1 MKNYMSQRA
10 INSLEDVFIACLHIG
25 SRIDNTTSSGLLV
38 LVDVTREYGSTM
50 RSIDFQNAEADQI
63 RSKLKACIGILLN
76 KMWEEKDLNS
86 IDNFVADILR
96 ADTSNSVS
104 KNDFK
109 NILGI

>member
-50 RSIDFQNAEADQI
+50 RSIDFQNDETTGGMMDVEFLRQRLRRCI
-63 RSKLKACIGILLN
+63 FVNLKA
-76 KMWEEKDLNS
+76 
-86 IDNFVADILR
+86 
-96 ADTSNSVS
+96 
-104 KNDFK
+104 
-109 NILGI
+109 